1 MASPTDN
8 QKKIFAVAALANIG
22 NTQSGLF
29 APADTLNGIKTALS
43 TMQGQIGTWDVVWG
57 PSLSLGLDSKGN
69 LVSNNTMYVAQ
80 KANTHDYVI
89 GIAGTSGNS
98 PVDFLVEDNW
108 VTSTVL
114 WSTVIGSV
122 APSAA
127 RDAGNA
133 AISQGTAIGLNNLL
147 STMPWIGIPGALSTI
162 ESFLAAESSK
172 GPMNL
177 TVCGHSLG
185 GALAPALA
193 LYLQNTKSTWDE
205 NGSSTVITMPVAGP
219 TPGNGDFASYLS
231 KTVTVQG
238 FYNPFDVVPHAWAP
252 TDLGQIPKLYVPQI
266 PECWEVDALGLVAV
280 GLSVV
285 GTGTGS
291 PYTPTAR
298 ATLDGAKICTD
309 IITGGDA
316 FKDFLA
322 QLGYQHLNA
331 YATLLGPAGTETL
344 LAQVLRG
351 TYTDQ
356 ISANV
361 AAAIEK
367 QAGRT
372 IPSSIQV
379 APRSQ
384 VKRVASAK

>member
-1 MASPTDN
+1 
-8 QKKIFAVAALANIG
+8 
-22 NTQSGLF
+22 
-29 APADTLNGIKTALS
+29 
-43 TMQGQIGTWDVVWG
+43 
-57 PSLSLGLDSKGN
+57 
-69 LVSNNTMYVAQ
+69 
-80 KANTHDYVI
+80 
-89 GIAGTSGNS
+89 
-98 PVDFLVEDNW
+98 
-108 VTSTVL
+108 
-114 WSTVIGSV
+114 
-122 APSAA
+122 
-127 RDAGNA
+127 
-133 AISQGTAIGLNNLL
+133 
-147 STMPWIGIPGALSTI
+147 
-162 ESFLAAESSK
+162 
-172 GPMNL
+172 MNL

-193 LYLQNTKSTWDE
+193 LYLQNTKSKWDE

-252 TDLGQIPKLYVPQI
+252 ADLGQIPKLYVPQI

-280 GLSVV
+280 GLSVA
-285 GTGTGS
+285 GTGKGS

-298 ATLDGAKICTD
+298 AALDGASINTGL
-309 IITGGDA
+309 ITGDA
-316 FKDFLA
+316 FQSFLV
-322 QLGYQHLNA
+322 QLAYQHLEA
-331 YATLLGPAGTETL
+331 YATLLGPAGTEKL

-356 ISANV
+356 ISTDV

-372 IPSSIQV
+372 IPTSVQV